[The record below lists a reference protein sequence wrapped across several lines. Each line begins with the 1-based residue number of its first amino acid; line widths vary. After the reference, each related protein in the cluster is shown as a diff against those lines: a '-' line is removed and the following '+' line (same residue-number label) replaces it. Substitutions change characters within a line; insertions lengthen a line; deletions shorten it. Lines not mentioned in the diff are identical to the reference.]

1 MNNNAASRASANAN
15 PPGVPAIRPRIA
27 TDDPT
32 QAAFTEE
39 DVRQLLAAH
48 PLFLTTDG
56 STPVIAKVLF
66 LPASQVS
73 RLLKGE
79 TIGRPPTTLVCYVEV
94 QGKLSMANAHSPF
107 IKGRPYTPRTAHV
120 GHVVFE
126 AQTGN
131 LLLWGFAGSGVP
143 ANPRQPV
150 QHSGDVDHACA

>member
-1 MNNNAASRASANAN
+1 MNNNAASRTSANAN

-39 DVRQLLAAH
+39 DVRQFLAAH

-73 RLLKGE
+73 HLLKGE

-94 QGKLSMANAHSPF
+94 QGNLSMANAHGPL
-107 IKGRPYTPRTAHV
+107 IKGPYTPRTAHV
-120 GHVVFE
+120 AHMVFD
-126 AQTGN
+126 ARTGS
-131 LLLWGFAGSGVP
+131 LLRRGFDG
-143 ANPRQPV
+143 
-150 QHSGDVDHACA
+150 